1 MKKIRVPILNSEYAV
16 NVYIGKKEDLI
27 KAGAKYT
34 TYSPKTIKRDF
45 ENRRG
50 IAYNLFP
57 DLNPLIL
64 IDGDMNWYDSLA
76 SLAHEASHAIYFIEE
91 YLGINDK
98 GDEFRAHGISAIM
111 RCVGK
116 TFKLK
121 KP

>member
-76 SLAHEASHAIYFIEE
+76 SLAHESSHAISFIEE

-98 GDEFRAHGISAIM
+98 GDEFRGHGIGAIM

-116 TFKLK
+116 TIKIK
-121 KP
+121 